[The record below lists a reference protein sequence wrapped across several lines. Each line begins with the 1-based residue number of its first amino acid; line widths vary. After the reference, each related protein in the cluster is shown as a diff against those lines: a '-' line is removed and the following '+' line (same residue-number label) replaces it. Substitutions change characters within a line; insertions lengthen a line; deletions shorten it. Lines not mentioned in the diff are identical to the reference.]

1 MKKFLI
7 VALVIVLLAPF
18 CTVLIKKQLYE
29 KRIENYLI
37 EDMSYQKEVIQ
48 SIECKWHF
56 AGLPSYWVKVIFSD
70 EPNVVYIFFPNNKDH
85 FGPYE
90 HSTIDGTILS
100 TDQLKHFKSYE

>member
-70 EPNVVYIFFPNNKDH
+70 EPNVVYIFSLIIK
-85 FGPYE
+85 
-90 HSTIDGTILS
+90 TILGHMS
-100 TDQLKHFKSYE
+100 ILQLMGRFFRQIN